1 MKHNDDSKH
10 QLIKIL
16 KTFHSLKALEISRGY
31 LKDCK
36 ECTNTTDFLFSH
48 FPALTYCKMYCFRY
62 PALTYAI
69 TNCHKLKYLQEK
81 DARKGSPLPSSI
93 NCDLQQLC
101 IYSLSYDLTD
111 ELVKVLS
118 AHGQLE
124 CVILYVKSITITG
137 ITTLI
142 NNSPKLTIL
151 RISMIKPVFNEN
163 DTFQDVGTFTFTYT
177 DAEIIKQMFSYH
189 KLFATGSFSAH
200 VIADTIV
207 GGMLAKDLFDTNL
220 KSLWPAIEHVW

>member
-1 MKHNDDSKH
+1 MKHNDDNKQ

-16 KTFHSLKALEISRGY
+16 KTFHSLRALEISRGY
-31 LKDCK
+31 LKGCK

-62 PALTYAI
+62 SALTYAI

-81 DARKGSPLPSSI
+81 DARKESPLPTSI
-93 NCDLQQLC
+93 NCHLQQLC
-101 IYSLSYDLTD
+101 IYSLSFDLTD

-124 CVILYVKSITITG
+124 CVILYVKSISIAG

-142 NNSPKLTIL
+142 NNSPKLALL
-151 RISMIKPVFNEN
+151 RISMIKPLFNEDYKFRD
-163 DTFQDVGTFTFTYT
+163 DTPFTYT
-177 DAEIIKQMFSYH
+177 DTMKQMFSYC
-189 KLFATGSFSAH
+189 KLFATGGFSVR
-200 VIADTIV
+200 VIAATVIR
-207 GGMLAKDLFDTNL
+207 GMLATDLFDTNL
-220 KSLWPAIEHVW
+220 KSLWPPIKWVW